1 MAELKNI
8 RIAVSG
14 IYDYAFEELPSL
26 QIALPGQGAPE
37 WVEKKRVYK
46 VYRPALVLAAA
57 CDKFKMLPLTHHHPN
72 EAVDE
77 QNFQKLIIGYTG
89 SEPFVDYLENRNEV
103 GICSTVM
110 LGDKEALDAYN
121 RGEVQLSPGYY
132 ADFEWSKGTSPDGQE
147 YDIIMKK
154 INDVNHL
161 ALLPCGRGG
170 SDAVVLDNAP
180 KTKELSI
187 FEIVKQT
194 QDGAPIGNDNAS
206 KNHENKDKNGLS
218 FIKIKNGLEDFGMIT
233 KEQAK
238 AIGLKSAPIRL
249 SEGEEN
255 TYGLKHIEYQHGE
268 QIRKAGYKSVID
280 FVEDVISSFDEIHEG
295 SIKNRNGA
303 KVQGFY
309 LAKSTSNGVIGIE
322 LELNENGDFYTVN
335 NGGIFR
341 KKYLQNKKTLWSAPH
356 AQTLQQDTA
365 LNYGAKSENK
375 VLSNFTRGDCSK
387 GLDSSLNDVFIND
400 KEIKSIFEIV
410 KEK

>member
-206 KNHENKDKNGLS
+206 KNHENSNKTNVSEEIEDRTENI
-218 FIKIKNGLEDFGMIT
+218 IKKLQADIVDFP
-233 KEQAK
+233 E
-238 AIGLKSAPIRL
+238 
-249 SEGEEN
+249 
-255 TYGLKHIEYQHGE
+255 
-268 QIRKAGYKSVID
+268 
-280 FVEDVISSFDEIHEG
+280 VEF
-295 SIKNRNGA
+295 
-303 KVQGFY
+303 
-309 LAKSTSNGVIGIE
+309 
-322 LELNENGDFYTVN
+322 NETNY
-335 NGGIFR
+335 
-341 KKYLQNKKTLWSAPH
+341 KKYLGTPIETPLGKVKMGEHQFEKLKTNRRTHLIGAIAETLKKPGYMCRDTDGKIIFIKTFKRKENPHNVVTVLIERDGLKITISAHDKRDNQIRDIITRADPIKEVSPDH
-356 AQTLQQDTA
+356 GTVHDCVADTTCVASLIIQDEEH
-365 LNYGAKSENK
+365 K
-375 VLSNFTRGDCSK
+375 
-387 GLDSSLNDVFIND
+387 
-400 KEIKSIFEIV
+400 IKSIFEIV